1 MSRPTDRSWPNRED
15 EPLSGFYGAEE
26 AGIRRSVDD
35 EIWSF
40 IDRYLEQHGGGRERL
55 IPLLHRIQEKIGHLP
70 FEVQEYVADGI
81 GLAPVQVY
89 GVVSFYHGFT
99 TTPRARHQ
107 LKVCMGTACFAGR
120 SQHVLDALAESCR
133 AAPGG
138 ISDDGLFN
146 LDAVRCMGACALAP
160 AIMVGS
166 AVHGNATPRKAR
178 RIVNDLRDRAGE
190 SAGESGE

>member
-1 MSRPTDRSWPNRED
+1 MNQPPDRGRPGDGD

-26 AGIRRSVDD
+26 ARSRRSVGD

-40 IDRYLEQHGGGRERL
+40 IDAYLEEHRGGRERL
-55 IPLLHRIQEKIGHLP
+55 IPLLHRIQEKIGCLP
-70 FEVQEYVADGI
+70 CEVQEYVADRI

-107 LKVCMGTACFAGR
+107 VKVCMGTACHMAR
-120 SQHVLDALAESCR
+120 SQRVLDALADRCR
-133 AAPGG
+133 AEPGG

-146 LDAVRCMGACALAP
+146 LDAVRCIGACGMAP
-160 AIMVGS
+160 TIMVGT
-166 AVHGNATPRKAR
+166 AVHGSTTPRQAR
-178 RIVNDLRDRAGE
+178 RMVDDLRNRAGE
-190 SAGESGE
+190 SAGETGE